1 MWVRCTRL
9 GILALMLLV
18 GALGCG
24 GGLVP
29 VTGVVTLDGR
39 PVEGAMVLFVPEDH
53 RGQPAQGVT
62 AADGTFS
69 LSTGMEPGAA
79 PGDYKVLVTKTSG
92 TLPPGADPS
101 SSGSLKSLLPTVYGD
116 AQSTPFHQQVPP
128 AGKVV
133 ARASHPAGQNAPGG
147 DRGPPGIPAP
157 GFMYGHGVKI

>member
-39 PVEGAMVLFVPEDH
+39 PVGGAMVLFVPEDH

-62 AADGTFS
+62 AVDGTFT
-69 LSTGMEPGAA
+69 LSTRMKQGAA
-79 PGDYKVLVTKTSG
+79 AGDYKVLVTKTSG

-101 SSGSLKSLLPTVYGD
+101 SSPHLKSLLPKVYGD
-116 AQSTPFHQQVPP
+116 AQTTPFRQQVPP
-128 AGKVV
+128 AGRVV
-133 ARASHPAGQNAPGG
+133 LELKSSAQGSTPTR
-147 DRGPPGIPAP
+147 
-157 GFMYGHGVKI
+157 